1 MNPNHLLSSY
11 PRSGNHLLRFII
23 EYVTGFPTKGCSS
36 KDRPV
41 CTNMYE
47 DPTVLE
53 HVVQNAQCIIE
64 KTHVPHVCTSL
75 IAITRDY
82 RECIV
87 KYLKYNITRANE
99 ADILREIHKY
109 VRIQNWHLTI
119 QNPVYRVQY
128 ERIISSDET
137 KSQDLYSLILFI
149 IAHNSLIDTCLHPMI
164 IERLDTLIA
173 NKQGLFNQCAGATNR
188 HWGGYNSSSQ
198 SKYHILRLPYSSRHY
213 FETLW
218 MQSVKGMPEE
228 SSREVIAYMDKLGY
242 SPGYVDYV
250 ILPTGGI
257 CNRLR
262 TILMHIHHF
271 RQQNQSS
278 RNGVKTRLYVLWK
291 KSDHCRQTYAD
302 LFQANCLET
311 FHCTIVSYDARV
323 HESVCIDSL
332 VENVDG
338 KMTAYSDLYRAI
350 TPTSSLQNAIQ
361 KNLTEKTP
369 FIAIHVRRTDHT
381 ELAKSK
387 GRFTTDEKFHS
398 FIQKFPGHCRIYVA
412 TDNCNTQT
420 QFRKRYGKR
429 VFWFEDI
436 QPSTARRHH
445 SDERAAIVDLFVC
458 TAASHFMGSG
468 YSSFTDTIEV
478 LRNNLGEGNCDE
490 SYDLS
495 LETQVF

>member
-1 MNPNHLLSSY
+1 MDTDHILSSY

-36 KDRPV
+36 KDKPV
-41 CTNMYE
+41 CTNIYE
-47 DPTVLE
+47 DPKILE
-53 HVVQNAQCIIE
+53 HVILNAQYIIR
-64 KTHVPHVCTSL
+64 KTHIPCSCTSL

-99 ADILREIHKY
+99 ADILCEIKKY
-109 VRIQNWHLTI
+109 VQLQKWHLANK
-119 QNPVYRVQY
+119 NPVFRVQY
-128 ERIISSDET
+128 ENIISSDEA
-137 KSQDLYSLILFI
+137 KRQDLYNLILFI
-149 IAHNSLIDTCLHPMI
+149 IAHNSLIDACLHTII

-173 NKQGLFNQCAGATNR
+173 NKPDLFRQCAGAKNR

-198 SKYHILRLPYSSRHY
+198 MKYHILRLPFSSRHY

-218 MQSVKGMPEE
+218 MQSVKELPEE
-228 SSREVIAYMDKLGY
+228 SSEGVIAYMDELGY

-257 CNRLR
+257 CNRIR

-271 RQQNQSS
+271 RRQNLLSKD
-278 RNGVKTRLYVLWK
+278 GVKTRLYVLWK
-291 KSDHCRQTYAD
+291 KSEHCRQTYAD
-302 LFQANCLET
+302 LFQANCLRM
-311 FHCTIVSYDARV
+311 FHCTIVSYDERV
-323 HESVCIDSL
+323 HESVCIDPL
-332 VENVDG
+332 LENVGG

-350 TPTSSLQNAIQ
+350 APASSLQNAIQ
-361 KNLTEKTP
+361 NIVTENTP
-369 FIAIHVRRTDHT
+369 FIAIHVRRTDHI

-387 GRFTTDEKFHS
+387 GRFTEDEKFYA
-398 FIQKFPGHCRIYVA
+398 FIEKYPKQYRIFVA

-436 QPSTARRHH
+436 PPSTARRHH
-445 SDERAAIVDLFVC
+445 LDETGAVVDLFVC
-458 TAASHFMGSG
+458 SYATHFMGSG

-478 LRNNLGEGNCDE
+478 LRNNRIAQDSVETI
-490 SYDLS
+490 SLS
-495 LETQVF
+495 LETQ